1 MKLFDSFDKQ
11 KKAGLVPMPTEDEG
25 GRQSHGGHAMLCVG
39 YSDPDEV
46 FIVRNS
52 WGTDWGDKGYCY
64 IPYRYLMNPDFNF
77 GDSWIIKQIE
87 VLPPDESTWSEDEES
102 VLEDVSGVLAS
113 MSDDDYQVLLRKM
126 GKVPLEVRLSLL
138 FLHAAGADGEISDDE
153 GQAIVAHITPVL
165 EQLGSRTSP
174 EKLLRNT
181 LRHVDDEA
189 LLEHTVD
196 VLGGAFSPEV
206 LASIAGELQAIAG
219 ADGEV
224 STDEQAFVD
233 GVIARWQVNPAEPVA
248 ADDDEVEDEE
258 GDEEDDE
265 ESDEEDD
272 EESDEE
278 EDGEED
284 DAEEEDG
291 DEEEGDEEEGDE
303 EEDA

>member
-1 MKLFDSFDKQ
+1 M
-11 KKAGLVPMPTEDEG
+11 
-25 GRQSHGGHAMLCVG
+25 
-39 YSDPDEV
+39 
-46 FIVRNS
+46 
-52 WGTDWGDKGYCY
+52 
-64 IPYRYLMNPDFNF
+64 
-77 GDSWIIKQIE
+77 
-87 VLPPDESTWSEDEES
+87 
-102 VLEDVSGVLAS
+102 
-113 MSDDDYQVLLRKM
+113 
-126 GKVPLEVRLSLL
+126 
-138 FLHAAGADGEISDDE
+138 
-153 GQAIVAHITPVL
+153 
-165 EQLGSRTSP
+165 
-174 EKLLRNT
+174 
-181 LRHVDDEA
+181 
-189 LLEHTVD
+189 
-196 VLGGAFSPEV
+196 LGGAFSPEV

-284 DAEEEDG
+284 DAEEGDG